1 MSIRSGSEEQWIP
14 RPSSRSAGSLTL
26 FALPGSAERGND

>member
-1 MSIRSGSEEQWIP
+1 MSLRLAEKSMGLPALLGSG
-14 RPSSRSAGSLTL
+14 GSLTL